1 MALPLAAGQRLGLAI
16 QILGNVQNFRRLT
29 HLAVD
34 LILGHLFQL
43 QGEGHVFI
51 HGHVGVQGVVLEH
64 HGDITILGLHVVH
77 QSVADPQLAGGNV
90 LQTGDHPQGGGL
102 AAAGGADQHDKLLV
116 GDLQTELLD
125 GHDALLGDLEIV
137 LLLRLLALLDLFLLL
152 GVGVD
157 LLQILQY
164 DLCHIHIDCSRSA
177 SAKSRLAAAFRRAA
191 LRQVSTLPHRQSQ
204 RIFLL

>member
-1 MALPLAAGQRLGLAI
+1 M
-16 QILGNVQNFRRLT
+16 
-29 HLAVD
+29 
-34 LILGHLFQL
+34 
-43 QGEGHVFI
+43 
-51 HGHVGVQGVVLEH
+51 GVQGVVLEH
-64 HGDITILGLHVVH
+64 HGDIPILGLHVVH
-77 QSVADPQLAGGNV
+77 QLVADPQLAGGNV

-102 AAAGGADQHDKLLV
+102 AAAGGAYQHDKLLV
-116 GDLQTELLD
+116 RDLQIELLD
-125 GHDALLGDLEIV
+125 GHDALVGDLKIA
-137 LLLRLLALLDLFLLL
+137 LLLRRLLALLDLFLLL

>member
-1 MALPLAAGQRLGLAI
+1 MGDVHEGGVDPLAQLDDLGAHLVTQLGVQIGQRLVHQEHRRVADNGAANGHTLPLAAGQRLGLAV

-77 QSVADPQLAGGNV
+77 QPIADPQLAGGNV
-90 LQTGDHPQGGGL
+90 L
-102 AAAGGADQHDKLLV
+102 
-116 GDLQTELLD
+116 
-125 GHDALLGDLEIV
+125 
-137 LLLRLLALLDLFLLL
+137 
-152 GVGVD
+152 
-157 LLQILQY
+157 
-164 DLCHIHIDCSRSA
+164 
-177 SAKSRLAAAFRRAA
+177 
-191 LRQVSTLPHRQSQ
+191 
-204 RIFLL
+204 